1 MSEALEKIDKYKR
14 EVLKEL
20 LSQCT
25 EKQQEF
31 FDHMY
36 IYGIDHMPKDKIN
49 WAIIQCENTIKK
61 NNSKKKIPKK
71 KKYSRFEI
79 MDI

>member
-1 MSEALEKIDKYKR
+1 MSEALEKIEKYKR
-14 EVLKEL
+14 DILREL
-20 LSQCT
+20 FSQCT

-36 IYGIDHMPKDKIN
+36 AYGIENMPEDKIN
-49 WAIIQCENTIKK
+49 WAIKQCENTIKR
-61 NNSKKKIPKK
+61 NNLKKEIPNK